1 MRHDRM
7 IGIERTFG
15 YQLCFTQTTVKFAA
29 LPFPNE
35 ASIGHLLS
43 QLYLSTRH
51 GENCRFK
58 P

>member
-1 MRHDRM
+1 M

-43 QLYLSTRH
+43 QLYLSTR
-51 GENCRFK
+51 GGQNCRFK